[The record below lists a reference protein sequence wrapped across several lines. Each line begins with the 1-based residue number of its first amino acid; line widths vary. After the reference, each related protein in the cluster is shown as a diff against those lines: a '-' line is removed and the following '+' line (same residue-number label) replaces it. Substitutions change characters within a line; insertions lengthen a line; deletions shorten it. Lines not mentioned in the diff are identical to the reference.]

1 MEQIMQQLIGLN
13 QRPEETMLLRIME
26 KLIDLNQSP
35 PQKNVM

>member
-1 MEQIMQQLIGLN
+1 MEQIMQLIGLN

-35 PQKNVM
+35 PKKC